1 MLVTHVIF
9 KNSIDNCTDT
19 IFTFET
25 DMENNDVEN
34 TNAEVTQTIK
44 HVIVWVLRTGGRC
57 LDVSSSLSNTLDCPI
72 KL

>member
-9 KNSIDNCTDT
+9 INSMDNCADI

-34 TNAEVTQTIK
+34 TNAEVTRTIK
-44 HVIVWVLRTGGRC
+44 HVIIWVLRTGFGP
-57 LDVSSSLSNTLDCPI
+57 LDRSWMLVRVLATP
-72 KL
+72 

>member
-9 KNSIDNCTDT
+9 KNSIDNCADI

-34 TNAEVTQTIK
+34 TNAK
-44 HVIVWVLRTGGRC
+44 VIVL
-57 LDVSSSLSNTLDCPI
+57 P
-72 KL
+72 

>member
-9 KNSIDNCTDT
+9 KNSIDNFTDI

-34 TNAEVTQTIK
+34 TNAEVTRTMK
-44 HVIVWVLRTGGRC
+44 HVIILVLRTGFDP
-57 LDVSSSLSNTLDCPI
+57 LDRPWMLVRS
-72 KL
+72 

>member
-34 TNAEVTQTIK
+34 TNAK
-44 HVIVWVLRTGGRC
+44 VIVL
-57 LDVSSSLSNTLDCPI
+57 P
-72 KL
+72 